1 MSGPDRSAEMAQLL
15 EAAAQDNAAAGLRY
29 TAAIE
34 LARPFH
40 LLLASGQLKF
50 SIDGTQWCILLGE
63 NI

>member
-1 MSGPDRSAEMAQLL
+1 MAQLL